1 MALSNT
7 TQNTLRTQPY
17 YDDYYQVANTETGLL
32 RGDDFD
38 FHRILFRPRYG
49 VQARELTQLQTLMQ
63 AQLERLGT
71 AQFRDGD
78 RVIGAQLT
86 IDTAAVSGQVL
97 ASTTLENFF
106 NREYNVGKSV
116 YAQIAGQD
124 RKSTRLNSS
133 HMSESRMPSSA

>member
-49 VQARELTQLQTLMQ
+49 VQSRELTQLQTLLQ
-63 AQLERLGT
+63 AQLERLGN

-78 RVIGAQLT
+78 RVMGAQLT
-86 IDTAAVSGQVL
+86 IDTTATIGQVL
-97 ASTTLENFF
+97 ANTTLTNFF
-106 NREYNVGKSV
+106 DREYNAGKTI
-116 YAQIAGQD
+116 YAQVAGQAEIG
-124 RKSTRLNSS
+124 RA
-133 HMSESRMPSSA
+133 HV